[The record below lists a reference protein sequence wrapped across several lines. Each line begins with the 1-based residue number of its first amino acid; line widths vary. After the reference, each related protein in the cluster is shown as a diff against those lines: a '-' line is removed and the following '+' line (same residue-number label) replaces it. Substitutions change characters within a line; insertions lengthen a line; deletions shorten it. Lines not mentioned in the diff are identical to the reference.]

1 MARRNQSSYS
11 RWLFL
16 LSGLLMA
23 CSLGLIIA
31 SCNIIPSEDS
41 ALGQGE
47 DKESNKVKIIT
58 VSKPGDA
65 VEPKRVVN
73 EPKTQ
78 VKDVGWPKGKVFAP
92 EIFGSNTRLD
102 MAVMKSNPQLYL
114 FPDFDP
120 ASDPIMVIGMPGWG
134 GRSENFIW
142 VLVNSLK
149 QQGFTKRLVVASIQD
164 TQHGGPQYQGQG
176 TKAHANTWIMDR
188 KAVGVMNHFV
198 ANVAGKVGHLKVY
211 FLGYSTGAVSA
222 PLASTRVA
230 RLAKEKDQPAFTVEG
245 AVSMGCDSRVAAR
258 SLKKFK
264 QRVLFIVVPQ
274 KRARDPKPMRD
285 DQWNRQ
291 KAERALKRL
300 IDDGAVAYLRHIQS
314 ARRHI
319 DWHWG
324 LISQCRYFRTSRI
337 DPGRGYW
344 PNYWMP
350 NPETAVAVAS
360 FIQGQAPPDSPS
372 FTQSKCPY

>member
-1 MARRNQSSYS
+1 
-11 RWLFL
+11 
-16 LSGLLMA
+16 MA

-47 DKESNKVKIIT
+47 EQESAKVGVIT
-58 VSKPGDA
+58 VSKPGDTA
-65 VEPKRVVN
+65 EPEPKPELKKEIR
-73 EPKTQ
+73 
-78 VKDVGWPKGKVFAP
+78 DVGFPKGKVFAP
-92 EIFGSNTRLD
+92 EALFGSSARLD
-102 MAVMKSNPQLYL
+102 KAVMKSNPQLYL

-120 ASDPIMVIGMPGWG
+120 DSDPIMVIGMPGWG

-149 QQGFTKRLVVASIQD
+149 KQGFTKRLVVASIQD

-188 KAVGVMNHFV
+188 KAVNVMNHFV
-198 ANVAGKVGHLKVY
+198 SNVAGKVGHLKVY
-211 FLGYSTGAVSA
+211 FMGYSTGAVSA

-230 RLAKEKDQPAFTVEG
+230 RLAKKKDDQPTFTVEG
-245 AVSMGCDSRVAAR
+245 AVSMGCDSRVAAA

-264 QRVLFIVVPQ
+264 QRVLFIVVPE

-300 IDDGAVAYLRHIQS
+300 VDDGAVAYLRHIQS

-360 FIQGQAPPDSPS
+360 FIQGQAPPENPS
-372 FTQSKCPY
+372 FTPSKCPY